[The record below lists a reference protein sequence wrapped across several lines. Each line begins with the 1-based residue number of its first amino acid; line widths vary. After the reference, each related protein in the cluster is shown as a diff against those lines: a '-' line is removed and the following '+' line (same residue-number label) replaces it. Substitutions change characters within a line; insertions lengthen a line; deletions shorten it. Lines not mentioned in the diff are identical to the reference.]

1 MRRCRW
7 VGRQRGDS
15 PLFISTVFFFFV
27 FFFLVPELF
36 TLIRQATETRHV
48 VQKLNSWDYSKK
60 EKKEEK
66 KKKT

>member
-15 PLFISTVFFFFV
+15 PLFISTVLL

-66 KKKT
+66 KKKKRD